1 MWNNQSDV
9 ICIFSISYRLAY
21 FEINNKVYTQD
32 QLIQV
37 AIKHYTSQVN
47 YYLTHEINDSKRFAA
62 KSAVLKKYRGGL
74 DQQKWQDGDNTSI
87 FYSFPKR
94 VK

>member
-47 YYLTHEINDSKRFAA
+47 YYLPHEINDSKRFAA
-62 KSAVLKKYRGGL
+62 KSVVLKKYRGGFTPA
-74 DQQKWQDGDNTSI
+74 KMT
-87 FYSFPKR
+87 R
-94 VK
+94 